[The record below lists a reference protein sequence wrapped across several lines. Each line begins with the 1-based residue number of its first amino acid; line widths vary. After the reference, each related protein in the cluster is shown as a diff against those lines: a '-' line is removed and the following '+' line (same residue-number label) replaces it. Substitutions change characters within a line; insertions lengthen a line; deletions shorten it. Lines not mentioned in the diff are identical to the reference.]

1 MFRRFAFA
9 VCLSC
14 FGCSLPIPT
23 PVPSPPSDI
32 FYGQVFDC
40 RADVVASQRLSAA
53 PLVTACLASATPTSC
68 LVSLVGNQD
77 IATVACGVRDL
88 GVEATVATNNGT
100 ATDEQKTIL
109 ANANKFVAVEM
120 LGYR

>member
-1 MFRRFAFA
+1 MIRRLAI
-9 VCLSC
+9 CLFC
-14 FGCSLPIPT
+14 FGCSLPAPT
-23 PVPSPPSDI
+23 PVPGPPPDI

-40 RADVVASQRLSAA
+40 RAGVVASQRLAAA
-53 PLVTACLASATPTSC
+53 PLVAACLESATPTSC
-68 LVSLVGNQD
+68 LVGLVGNQD

-88 GVEATVATNNGT
+88 GVEATVASNNGT

-109 ANANKFVAVEM
+109 ANANKFVTVEM